1 MANPNRWLE
10 NLAVKVVVV
19 AYQPQ
24 NLKTKCRQCFFR
36 CSELEKYLVLM
47 KLHPAKTMEFWGPFE
62 KLKAEP
68 MKGVKLIAS
77 YSVFG
82 KWDIAIW
89 FEADS
94 NDVALHFVGDKLRG
108 IE

>member
-1 MANPNRWLE
+1 
-10 NLAVKVVVV
+10 
-19 AYQPQ
+19 
-24 NLKTKCRQCFFR
+24 
-36 CSELEKYLVLM
+36 M

-94 NDVALHFVGDKLRG
+94 NDMAIHFVGDKLRG
-108 IE
+108 IEGILGTRTMPMALIVEYGKK

>member
-1 MANPNRWLE
+1 M
-10 NLAVKVVVV
+10 
-19 AYQPQ
+19 
-24 NLKTKCRQCFFR
+24 
-36 CSELEKYLVLM
+36 EKYLVLM

-68 MKGVKLIAS
+68 MKGVKLLAS

-108 IE
+108 IEGILETRTTPMALIMEYGKK